1 MVQLTGTSRHGGGG
15 ANRNLVRLVHGVRVY
30 QMQLPASPVRSLYNL
45 LVCGAAAGALPRP
58 GELLCAACADLV
70 RLPSQPPLA
79 RPHTAGYWPLSGVN
93 LELFNHRIP
102 KYRKWAQKSA
112 IGLGRSVRKSICDAP
127 TEPDF
132 RVCAAPSRSRDPMI
146 ILQVLRFGPGPSTP
160 HHAYIHANPQR
171 EPNFRTLPYYL
182 GAGGR
187 LVGD

>member
-1 MVQLTGTSRHGGGG
+1 MGG
-15 ANRNLVRLVHGVRVY
+15 ANRNLVHGVRVY
-30 QMQLPASPVRSLYNL
+30 YCNYQPVQFEVYCNL

-132 RVCAAPSRSRDPMI
+132 RVCAAPSRSRDPTI
-146 ILQVLRFGPGPSTP
+146 ILQVLRFWPGPSTP
-160 HHAYIHANPQR
+160 HHVYTPASPTVRAQI
-171 EPNFRTLPYYL
+171 
-182 GAGGR
+182 
-187 LVGD
+187 